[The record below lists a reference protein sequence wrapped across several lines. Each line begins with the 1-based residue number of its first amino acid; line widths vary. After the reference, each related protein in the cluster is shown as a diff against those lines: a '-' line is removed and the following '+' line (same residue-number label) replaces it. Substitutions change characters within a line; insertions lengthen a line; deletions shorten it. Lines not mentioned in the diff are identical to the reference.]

1 MMKSIVCTAFIF
13 LNYFSIV
20 SQETNLQKM
29 FDYKRFFELEDY
41 VRDSTTIEWRNSCDG
56 LIYRAFLNNAFGKL
70 SESDSLINK
79 LFNDCQNIPDSMR
92 YFLHELI
99 IDNNTKRS
107 NYPKVLETYRLL
119 ESVDSDYITK
129 QKKPAYRN
137 MITLYDPL
145 KAKSPLRIIK
155 GKEYHYIPFHK
166 NGMGHYVLPVSH
178 NDITDNFV
186 FDSGANMSVIT
197 ESMADSMNMKI
208 LESGLVNV
216 GTSIDGT
223 VKAKIAFADQ
233 LNLGD
238 LLVENCA
245 FLVLPDSILTFKEVN
260 YKIKGIIGYPVM
272 REMGEMIISKQGVM
286 SIPPLPIY
294 KRKSNLFMDGLSPI
308 LKAKYKN
315 ETIQLLFDTGS
326 TGTQMYASFYKK
338 YDSDT
343 KRYGDLTTINIGGAG
358 GSTRVTCFAWKDFP
372 LTIADYNIQ
381 LPLVHVLI
389 TPLGLK
395 RNVSDGVIGQNMA
408 DEYED
413 MIINFKDMYVTF
425 DKKIKN

>member
-1 MMKSIVCTAFIF
+1 
-13 LNYFSIV
+13 
-20 SQETNLQKM
+20 
-29 FDYKRFFELEDY
+29 
-41 VRDSTTIEWRNSCDG
+41 
-56 LIYRAFLNNAFGKL
+56 
-70 SESDSLINK
+70 DSLIYK
-79 LFNDCQNIPDSMR
+79 LFDDCEDIPDSTR
-92 YFLHELI
+92 YLLHELI

-107 NYPKVLETYRLL
+107 NYSKVLETYKQL
-119 ESVDSDYITK
+119 EGVDSDYITM

-145 KAKSPLRIIK
+145 KTKLPLRVVK
-155 GKEYHYIPFHK
+155 GEEYHYIPFHK

-178 NDITDNFV
+178 GNVTEDFV

-197 ESMADSMNMKI
+197 ESMADSMDMDI
-208 LESGLVNV
+208 LNSGLVDV

-233 LNLGD
+233 LNLGN
-238 LLVENCA
+238 LIVENCA
-245 FLVLPDSILTFKEVN
+245 FLVLPDSILDFKEVN

-272 REMGEMIISKQGVM
+272 REMGEMIISKQGIM
-286 SIPPLPIY
+286 SIPPVPVY
-294 KRKSNLFMDGLSPI
+294 KKKSNLFMDGQSPI
-308 LKAKYKN
+308 LKAEYKN
-315 ETIQLLFDTGS
+315 QTVQLLFDTGS
-326 TGTQMYASFYKK
+326 TGTQMYASFYTK
-338 YDSDT
+338 YDIDT

-395 RNVSDGVIGQNMA
+395 RYVSDGVIGQNMA
-408 DEYED
+408 EEYEE
-413 MIINFKDMYVTF
+413 MIINFKDMYLTF
-425 DKKIKN
+425 DKKIEK